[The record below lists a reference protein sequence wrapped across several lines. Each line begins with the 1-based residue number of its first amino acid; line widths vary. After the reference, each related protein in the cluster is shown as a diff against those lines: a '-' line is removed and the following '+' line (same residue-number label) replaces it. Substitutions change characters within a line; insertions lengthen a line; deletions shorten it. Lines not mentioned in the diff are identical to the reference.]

1 MGLAELR
8 PRREAVRER
17 LGRVL
22 DGRFRLEA
30 CLGAGGTGAVY
41 RARTLAVAVVE
52 GEGPRLPAPPL
63 PPVVAVKILHPDLV
77 ADAARRE
84 LFLKEARIAA
94 LVDHPGV
101 VKVFDARVA
110 ADGTAYLVL
119 ELIAGK
125 CLETAIV
132 GWGDLLV
139 DEVVRVT
146 RGILEILAVA
156 HEAGVVHCDVK
167 PENVLVMDDGSVKLL
182 DFGVARI
189 TGDARRVGVAGTAD
203 FMAPEQARGEWSRV
217 DARADVWSVGATFYR
232 LIAGHSLP
240 DPASGDVAAWPE
252 IVFPDDVPAPIA
264 EVMRRAL
271 ANDPADRFP
280 NARAMLEALA
290 RAAVRSGLPRTPR
303 TLPAASPFAGD
314 GEIDEAPQSRV
325 LFLVP
330 PYPVGIAEIT
340 PIPRP
345 VPTPVPPPRAEVV
358 PLESGIVTR
367 RRRLKG
373 IAMAAAVVAAAGL
386 LGALL
391 ALVVTP
397 GSVLERGTRARVPQ
411 VPVTTEV
418 TSGAAP
424 R

>member
-189 TGDARRVGVAGTAD
+189 T
-203 FMAPEQARGEWSRV
+203 
-217 DARADVWSVGATFYR
+217 
-232 LIAGHSLP
+232 
-240 DPASGDVAAWPE
+240 
-252 IVFPDDVPAPIA
+252 
-264 EVMRRAL
+264 
-271 ANDPADRFP
+271 
-280 NARAMLEALA
+280 
-290 RAAVRSGLPRTPR
+290 
-303 TLPAASPFAGD
+303 
-314 GEIDEAPQSRV
+314 
-325 LFLVP
+325 
-330 PYPVGIAEIT
+330 
-340 PIPRP
+340 
-345 VPTPVPPPRAEVV
+345 
-358 PLESGIVTR
+358 
-367 RRRLKG
+367 
-373 IAMAAAVVAAAGL
+373 
-386 LGALL
+386 
-391 ALVVTP
+391 
-397 GSVLERGTRARVPQ
+397 
-411 VPVTTEV
+411 
-418 TSGAAP
+418 
-424 R
+424 